1 MTRYNPVELG
11 RMLTLPTKTYFF
23 SSIMDS
29 LISMIVYEGLNTPCL
44 YPYSPI
50 IIKKLLRHRMI

>member
-1 MTRYNPVELG
+1 
-11 RMLTLPTKTYFF
+11 MLTLPTKTYFF

-29 LISMIVYEGLNTPCL
+29 LISMIVYEGLNTSCH

-50 IIKKLLRHRMI
+50 IIKKLLLHRMI